1 MTMDERTDPIQIIA
15 RVGTSWAADE
25 PERAIQVWM
34 HLAGKA
40 GWEVSRVE
48 DAPVD
53 VGAGE
58 CGIVDVEGL
67 PYLVRQSRRVRRTL
81 FDDSGGKLTKRSI
94 FGFAAWVEP
103 VLSPD
108 NVIP

>member
-1 MTMDERTDPIQIIA
+1 MTMDERPDPIQIIA
-15 RVGTSWAADE
+15 KVGSSWAAEE

-40 GWEVSRVE
+40 SWEVSRVE
-48 DAPVD
+48 VASVD
-53 VGAGE
+53 HDAGE

-67 PYLVRQSRRVRRTL
+67 RYLVRQSRRVRRTL
-81 FDDSGGKLTKRSI
+81 VDDAGGKLTKRPV

-108 NVIP
+108 SVIP

>member
-1 MTMDERTDPIQIIA
+1 MTMDERLDPIQIIA
-15 RVGTSWAADE
+15 KVGTSWAAE
-25 PERAIQVWM
+25 KPERAIQVWI

-48 DAPVD
+48 GTPVD
-53 VGAGE
+53 HDAGE

-67 PYLVRQSRRVRRTL
+67 RYLVRQSRRVRRIL
-81 FDDSGGKLTKRSI
+81 VDDAGGKVTQRPI
-94 FGFAAWVEP
+94 FGFAAWAEP

-108 NVIP
+108 SVLP